1 MLKLLPYAIQA
12 LFVVGGLSLGLWLK
26 TGALPG
32 APAAAA
38 SHEAEETHAEAA
50 HEKVADAKR
59 PAKKP
64 AKKPAKNA
72 HGDEK
77 SKGGHGETS
86 GAADSPYGYLKFSR
100 QFVVPVVGSA
110 GVKSLV
116 VMDINI
122 EVPPEATEGA
132 YTLEP
137 KLRDSILGALL
148 DLSNK
153 GAFGEAFLDQAN
165 LENVRSELLAAA
177 REVIGEEAQNVMIL
191 SIARQDV

>member
-1 MLKLLPYAIQA
+1 MLKFLPYAIQA

-32 APAAAA
+32 APAAA
-38 SHEAEETHAEAA
+38 SHEAGEAHPAEAHA
-50 HEKVADAKR
+50 KVSEAKKSE
-59 PAKKP
+59 KKP
-64 AKKPAKNA
+64 AKDA
-72 HGDEK
+72 HGDKKKTEK
-77 SKGGHGETS
+77 KKGGHGEAG
-86 GAADSPYGYLKFSR
+86 GADDSPYGYLKFSR

-110 GVKSLV
+110 GVNSLV

-122 EVPPEATEGA
+122 EVPPDATEGA

-153 GAFGEAFLDQAN
+153 GAFGEAFLDPGN
-165 LENVRSELLAAA
+165 LDNVRSELLTAA
-177 REVIGEEAQNVMIL
+177 RAIIGEEARSVMIL